1 MWFETAAAMA
11 PWSAGYIRLAFD
23 RFSGLD
29 DIVAVMDLFSLGSR
43 KAYGFVTVVINEKN
57 DPVMVLD
64 TLGYM
69 SMGNCSSVS
78 VLYDHVSIFSC

>member
-29 DIVAVMDLFSLGSR
+29 DMFAVLDLSSVGSR
-43 KAYGFVTVVINEKN
+43 KAYGFETVVIDERN
-57 DPVMVLD
+57 DPVMARN
-64 TLGYM
+64 TLEYM

-78 VLYDHVSIFSC
+78 VLYHHFSILSC